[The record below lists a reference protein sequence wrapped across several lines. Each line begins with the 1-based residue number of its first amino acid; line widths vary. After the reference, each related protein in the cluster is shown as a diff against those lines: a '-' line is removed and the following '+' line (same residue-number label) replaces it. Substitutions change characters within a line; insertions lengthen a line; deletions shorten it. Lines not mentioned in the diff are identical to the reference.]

1 MEEEEEDGREGG
13 EDEEDEVSGELVDRA
28 GDVDGDD
35 IDTDPK
41 SKPG

>member
-13 EDEEDEVSGELVDRA
+13 EDEEDEVSGELVDRT
-28 GDVDGDD
+28 GDD